1 MMKKILAAALVLMSL
16 LMTFGAFAEEA
27 AQETALPEGVVK
39 EYRWFVNQYK
49 TVRGRTVT
57 YYKDVYAYNHGD
69 WGLTPFDSTVPAEYF
84 VKDEE
89 GTFAIAP
96 IVLDITD
103 AMRNALYGGDHGE
116 TALYY
121 GQYCDRIRGTA
132 GRVGFSGVHEGID
145 FKFEPGAP
153 LHAIIGGE
161 VTRAGDSNGTVAIY
175 NAEMDATLLY
185 LHCEKIEVRRGD
197 VVEAGQQVAVE
208 GNKNSG
214 SDYTHVEMREGRHT
228 TSNTYRDTKVESACP
243 YPYMQKALEVVESGR
258 QPQTAAAVA
267 QAQRMRE
274 EAEAAARA
282 EAEALAAEE
291 KAEEEAIELVDQ
303 LPGTKEGFG
312 FGEET
317 AEEETAAAPEATLPP
332 SNP

>member
-1 MMKKILAAALVLMSL
+1 MMKKILAVALVLMSL

-132 GRVGFSGVHEGID
+132 GRVGFSGVHEGVD

>member
-132 GRVGFSGVHEGID
+132 GRVGFSGVHEGVD